1 MTTVITGNFRPKLIP
16 SQLKRNSAH
25 CFLRPFKTPVFRR
38 SLTAKVR
45 AFSAASVETKPTH
58 PAVVEKDNSGGGN
71 GLACP
76 ICYEP
81 LTRISDSPSYE
92 GSTAGSYL
100 KCNTCK
106 KTYFGNRTHLD
117 LVASSGSKQYDEPMP
132 LATELFRSVPILCFY
147 GFESKDLNL
156 NVKLNGRNMY
166 RSQKIEHKSF
176 TSFRL
181 IKISCIIQYNCA
193 ADHFQCRYYQLIR
206 TYAWCYNVLGLFWF
220 YILLVY
226 CMLVVSLTRTPVVSF
241 LYERGW
247 RQLAIFGGFPGP
259 EKEFDMAKNYLKPV
273 LGGNI
278 VDASCGSG
286 LFSRR
291 FAKSGL
297 FSQVVALDYSENM
310 LRQCYEFIEE
320 ENFPK
325 EKVTLVRADISRLPF
340 KSGSVDAVHAG
351 LALHCWPSPSTA
363 VAEISRVLRPGG
375 VFVATTYILDGPFAF
390 VPFLRTFRQNIIG
403 ITGWHL
409 FLSERELEDLC
420 HTCGLVGF
428 TYIRNEL
435 FVMISARKGSYPSST
450 IQSC

>member
-132 LATELFRSVPILCFY
+132 LATELF
-147 GFESKDLNL
+147 
-156 NVKLNGRNMY
+156 
-166 RSQKIEHKSF
+166 
-176 TSFRL
+176 
-181 IKISCIIQYNCA
+181 
-193 ADHFQCRYYQLIR
+193 
-206 TYAWCYNVLGLFWF
+206 
-220 YILLVY
+220 
-226 CMLVVSLTRTPVVSF
+226 RTPVVSF